1 MTKSTPTCRIQKIK
15 TEVVIDRITSAATPR
30 QNERVPA
37 EATFGPLEMVHSLY
51 TLDTDSEGSVDREI
65 ALFDAVLAGMELLED
80 DYLGG
85 SGSRGSGK
93 IAFRKLK
100 VIFKSRKYY
109 ENPQSVPVITLAED
123 DSVEAL
129 REVRLTKSQ
138 ISGCDPS
145 VGRDF
150 MLKPVTYYLNFRSS
164 LHLGRRGVGLEET
177 EISIPAD
184 TLFSAICQTWRTFY
198 GEASL
203 TNFLDQY
210 ETGEPFLL
218 TSAFP
223 FAGDVRFFPKPLI
236 VIEDEIKDDDRKK
249 FKNLRFVSEKRFHQ
263 IINNEMVASD
273 HDDLIKNQNLINDK
287 KIWIHDDDKGP
298 PTVWK
303 TDKRPRVT
311 LDRQSSASEIW
322 HLGGVKFNKGCGLWF
337 DAKFETEETQRRIET
352 ILRVL
357 GDTGIGGERSA
368 GYGLFDFH
376 SKSAESQ
383 PESEVNRF
391 VTLSP
396 ICPRDADQ
404 LDALIQGD
412 DVTYTLEGRS
422 GWIGSAEGSG
432 LRRQQIWMFG
442 EGSVLSGSGAQVGR
456 LVDLKPD
463 SFSHPV
469 WRYGY
474 AWPIKI

>member
-1 MTKSTPTCRIQKIK
+1 MSK
-15 TEVVIDRITSAATPR
+15 
-30 QNERVPA
+30 
-37 EATFGPLEMVHSLY
+37 H
-51 TLDTDSEGSVDREI
+51 
-65 ALFDAVLAGMELLED
+65 
-80 DYLGG
+80 
-85 SGSRGSGK
+85 
-93 IAFRKLK
+93 
-100 VIFKSRKYY
+100 
-109 ENPQSVPVITLAED
+109 
-123 DSVEAL
+123 
-129 REVRLTKSQ
+129 
-138 ISGCDPS
+138 
-145 VGRDF
+145 
-150 MLKPVTYYLNFRSS
+150 VTYYLNFRSP

-184 TLFSAICQTWRTFY
+184 TLFSAICQMWRTFY
-198 GEASL
+198 GEGHL
-203 TNFLDQY
+203 TDFLTQY

-223 FAGDVRFFPKPLI
+223 FASDTRFFPKPLI
-236 VIEDEIKDDDRKK
+236 DLNVDADDDIKK
-249 FKNLRFVSEKRFHQ
+249 LKRVRYLSEKRFGQ
-263 IINNEMVASD
+263 IINGEPVAFDSD
-273 HDDLIKNQNLINDK
+273 ALINDGQL
-287 KIWIHDDDKGP
+287 WIHDDNKCP
-298 PTVWK
+298 RTVWK

-368 GYGLFDFH
+368 GYGLFDLH
-376 SKSAESQ
+376 IKSAES
-383 PESEVNRF
+383 ESESMAGRF

-396 ICPRDADQ
+396 ICPRDAEQ

-412 DVTYTLEGRS
+412 IAYTLEERS
-422 GWIGSAEGSG
+422 GWIGSFEGSG

-442 EGSVLSGSGAQVGR
+442 EGSVLAGNGAGVGR

-463 SFSHPV
+463 SCPHPV
-469 WRYGY
+469 WRYAY